1 MKRFSFFLALA
12 LVVASFGFASAGQVS
27 LDNTTNEWTAGKI
40 SPGVPVV
47 FSIRV
52 TNDNAAAAG
61 GITNGFSICAD
72 GPFTPPVGTIVEPN
86 FSTFFDL
93 VQAINTFS
101 IDGSGCD
108 TIGFG
113 GSKLTG
119 SGLPVGYD
127 DVMYEIATGGVD
139 SGFTLC
145 LDSSF
150 YPPTGSWLWAPGGAP
165 SWDGPHC
172 FLSFPPDCQPPTFD
186 NAPVALA
193 GSHCDVMQFDFDATD
208 NPTNIPPTGPVVY
221 SASIGTIDP
230 NTGAWSYNPTL
241 ADVGASVSVTVT
253 ADNGTCATDAVV
265 DLTFTNEA
273 PVPTCPATQSV
284 SVNSASQAT
293 VTATDD
299 CDPFT
304 FAIVGANPLGA
315 TIDPNTGV
323 VSFTATS
330 AGTFPIE
337 VEVTDGNASAT
348 CSFDVTAVEG
358 SLYQVEIGCIG
369 EPEGPVFQGQHIQI
383 PVNLATGNI
392 IDGYD
397 LLIGYDNSALSFQF
411 ADPGADL
418 VADGWEYF
426 TYRYGANGN
435 CSNACPT
442 GLIRLTA
449 IAETNN
455 GPNHPVLDGVNELA
469 VIDFLVTN
477 DRTLECQNIALR
489 FYWMDCGDN
498 TLSSDGGNALHVS
511 EHVFD
516 GDASLNPP
524 NGLDI
529 YDPTVGFPTYQGTQ
543 DECIVAGTG
552 KPVPVRDASFKNG
565 CVFIACADAI
575 DARGDINLNYVSN
588 EIADAVLF
596 SNYFVYGIGVFT
608 INMEGQIAASDVN
621 ADGLALSVADLV
633 YLIRV
638 IVGDALPYPK
648 AVASV
653 STNAVIGNG
662 TITVDEVMGAALVV
676 LEGNATFEAPENMTV
691 KSNFDGTN
699 TRVLIYSMNHET
711 FSGQVISSNSNI
723 ISYELATADG
733 GVLNVAKEIPANFE
747 LAQNYPNP
755 FNPSTAVSFSLPSA
769 SDVVLS
775 VYNVTGQKVQEIS
788 GSYEAGFHTLTL
800 DFSDKASGIYF
811 YKLNAG
817 NFAETK
823 KMVLLK

>member
-1 MKRFSFFLALA
+1 
-12 LVVASFGFASAGQVS
+12 
-27 LDNTTNEWTAGKI
+27 
-40 SPGVPVV
+40 
-47 FSIRV
+47 
-52 TNDNAAAAG
+52 
-61 GITNGFSICAD
+61 
-72 GPFTPPVGTIVEPN
+72 
-86 FSTFFDL
+86 
-93 VQAINTFS
+93 
-101 IDGSGCD
+101 
-108 TIGFG
+108 
-113 GSKLTG
+113 
-119 SGLPVGYD
+119 
-127 DVMYEIATGGVD
+127 
-139 SGFTLC
+139 
-145 LDSSF
+145 
-150 YPPTGSWLWAPGGAP
+150 
-165 SWDGPHC
+165 
-172 FLSFPPDCQPPTFD
+172 
-186 NAPVALA
+186 
-193 GSHCDVMQFDFDATD
+193 
-208 NPTNIPPTGPVVY
+208 
-221 SASIGTIDP
+221 
-230 NTGAWSYNPTL
+230 
-241 ADVGASVSVTVT
+241 
-253 ADNGTCATDAVV
+253 
-265 DLTFTNEA
+265 
-273 PVPTCPATQSV
+273 
-284 SVNSASQAT
+284 
-293 VTATDD
+293 
-299 CDPFT
+299 
-304 FAIVGANPLGA
+304 
-315 TIDPNTGV
+315 
-323 VSFTATS
+323 
-330 AGTFPIE
+330 
-337 VEVTDGNASAT
+337 
-348 CSFDVTAVEG
+348 
-358 SLYQVEIGCIG
+358 
-369 EPEGPVFQGQHIQI
+369 
-383 PVNLATGNI
+383 
-392 IDGYD
+392 
-397 LLIGYDNSALSFQF
+397 
-411 ADPGADL
+411 
-418 VADGWEYF
+418 
-426 TYRYGANGN
+426 
-435 CSNACPT
+435 
-442 GLIRLTA
+442 LTA

-516 GDASLNPP
+516 GDALLNPP

-543 DECIVAGTG
+543 DECIVEVAG
-552 KPVPVRDASFKNG
+552 KPAPVRDVAFKNG